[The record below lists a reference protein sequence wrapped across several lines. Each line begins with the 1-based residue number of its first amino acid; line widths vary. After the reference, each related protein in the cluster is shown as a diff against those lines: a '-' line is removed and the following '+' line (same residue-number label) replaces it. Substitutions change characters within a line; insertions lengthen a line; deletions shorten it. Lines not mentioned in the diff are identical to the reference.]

1 MLLLSIT
8 LATWKM
14 VTIFNFRYAIFYS
27 DYINHILGKKFDST
41 LDEGREPL
49 KSTLGK
55 IGLQGWEEALK
66 GACPGETRLVFIP
79 YELVRNVTVFA
90 TFDKQFFAVGF

>member
-1 MLLLSIT
+1 
-8 LATWKM
+8 M

-55 IGLQGWEEALK
+55 IGLQGWEDALK